1 MRKLAD
7 ALHPVAVTLWV
18 GGLWAIGGIAAPTLF
33 AGLADKMLAGTLA
46 GRLFTLIAYVG
57 IACGL
62 YLLLF
67 RFARF
72 RFRAVRQG
80 FFWVVLAMLLLTLAG
95 HFGIQPIL
103 ASLKAQALPHDVMR
117 SVLRDRF
124 SVWHGVSG
132 VLYLIQ
138 SALGLTLV
146 LLQGRTPR

>member
-18 GGLWAIGGIAAPTLF
+18 GALWAIGGIVAPALF
-33 AGLADKMLAGTLA
+33 EGLPRMLAGALA
-46 GRLFTLIAYVG
+46 GRLFTLTAYVG
-57 IACGL
+57 IGCGL

-67 RFARF
+67 RFVRF
-72 RFRAVRQG
+72 GLRAFGQL
-80 FFWVVLAMLLLTLAG
+80 FFWIVLVMLLLTLAG

-103 ASLKAQALPHDVMR
+103 EHLKAEALPRDVMR

-124 SVWHGVSG
+124 SAWHGVSG
-132 VLYLIQ
+132 TLYLIQ

-146 LLQGRTPR
+146 LLQRRVPH

>member
-18 GGLWAIGGIAAPTLF
+18 GALWAIGGIAAPALF
-33 AGLADKMLAGTLA
+33 EGLPGMLAGALA
-46 GRLFTLIAYVG
+46 GRLFTLTAYVG
-57 IACGL
+57 IGCGL

-72 RFRAVRQG
+72 RLRAFGQL
-80 FFWVVLAMLLLTLAG
+80 FFWIVLVMLLLTLAG

-103 ASLKAQALPHDVMR
+103 EHLKEQALPQDVMR
-117 SVLRDRF
+117 SVLRNRF
-124 SVWHGVSG
+124 SAWHGVSG
-132 VLYLIQ
+132 TLYLIQ

-146 LLQGRTPR
+146 LLQRRVPH

>member
-18 GGLWAIGGIAAPTLF
+18 GALWAIGGIVAPTLF
-33 AGLADKMLAGTLA
+33 EGLPGMLAGALA
-46 GRLFTLIAYVG
+46 GRLFTLTAYVG
-57 IACGL
+57 IGCGL

-67 RFARF
+67 RFVRF
-72 RFRAVRQG
+72 GLRAFGQL
-80 FFWVVLAMLLLTLAG
+80 FFWIVLVMLLLTLAG

-103 ASLKAQALPHDVMR
+103 EHLKAEALPRDVMR

-124 SVWHGVSG
+124 SAWHGVSG
-132 VLYLIQ
+132 TLYLIQ

-146 LLQGRTPR
+146 LLQRRVPH